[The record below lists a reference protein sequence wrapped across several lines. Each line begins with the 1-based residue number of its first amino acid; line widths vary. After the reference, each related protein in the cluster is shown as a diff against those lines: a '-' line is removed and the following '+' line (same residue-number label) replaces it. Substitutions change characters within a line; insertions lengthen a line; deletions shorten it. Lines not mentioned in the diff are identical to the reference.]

1 MYRNFASCFRRLRRW
16 KTSTA
21 FGRQVHEGKEDHV
34 RANGINR
41 WLGGV
46 HLCEGA
52 PVWRW
57 DEAARTIRP

>member
-1 MYRNFASCFRRLRRW
+1 
-16 KTSTA
+16 
-21 FGRQVHEGKEDHV
+21 VHEGKEDHV